1 MNRFDGKKLV
11 NRPVSDGIRKTEEL
25 INLAIS
31 GEAPTFH
38 GSDSA
43 ASDQEDSAEGSIGSR
58 IYKDLMNG
66 VSHMLPFV
74 IGGGIAI
81 ALSFMID
88 QFIGVPQDQL
98 ANLGNY
104 TT

>member
-1 MNRFDGKKLV
+1 
-11 NRPVSDGIRKTEEL
+11 
-25 INLAIS
+25 
-31 GEAPTFH
+31 
-38 GSDSA
+38 
-43 ASDQEDSAEGSIGSR
+43 
-58 IYKDLMNG
+58 MNG

-104 TT
+104 NDVASWFNQIGGAAFGFYVTCLSWFYCF

>member
-1 MNRFDGKKLV
+1 
-11 NRPVSDGIRKTEEL
+11 
-25 INLAIS
+25 
-31 GEAPTFH
+31 
-38 GSDSA
+38 
-43 ASDQEDSAEGSIGSR
+43 
-58 IYKDLMNG
+58 MNG

-104 TT
+104 NDVAGLTKLVAQHLALCYLS

>member
-1 MNRFDGKKLV
+1 
-11 NRPVSDGIRKTEEL
+11 
-25 INLAIS
+25 
-31 GEAPTFH
+31 
-38 GSDSA
+38 
-43 ASDQEDSAEGSIGSR
+43 
-58 IYKDLMNG
+58 MNG

-104 TT
+104 NDVASWFNQIGGAAFGFMLPVLAGFIASSIGDRPGLVKLVSRLVH

>member
-1 MNRFDGKKLV
+1 
-11 NRPVSDGIRKTEEL
+11 
-25 INLAIS
+25 
-31 GEAPTFH
+31 
-38 GSDSA
+38 
-43 ASDQEDSAEGSIGSR
+43 
-58 IYKDLMNG
+58 MNG

-104 TT
+104 NDVAIWFNQIGGAKIWLYVTCLSWFYCF

>member
-1 MNRFDGKKLV
+1 
-11 NRPVSDGIRKTEEL
+11 
-25 INLAIS
+25 
-31 GEAPTFH
+31 
-38 GSDSA
+38 
-43 ASDQEDSAEGSIGSR
+43 
-58 IYKDLMNG
+58 MNG

-98 ANLGNY
+98 AN
-104 TT
+104 